1 MKQMA
6 DNLQRCHKNEVH
18 VHQYK
23 TGSKATC
30 GWPIGSFSFSNV
42 KLQ

>member
-6 DNLQRCHKNEVH
+6 DNLQHCHKNEVH

-23 TGSKATC
+23 THLISEGKYK
-30 GWPIGSFSFSNV
+30 GINQ
-42 KLQ
+42 L